1 MTVPSEHHEVDAD
14 GNSRR
19 PLAAYATLVRL
30 PNLFTAPPDV
40 LLGVA
45 LVVAAGHAV
54 SVGTVAGLAAA
65 SVLLYGAGTTLNDY
79 FDAPEDARE
88 RRERPIPS
96 GDVSRPAAVVF
107 GGSLLAGGVAVAAVA
122 GGATA
127 GLVAGG
133 VALAV
138 LLYDGAFKGS
148 TLGFLTM
155 GACRGLNVL
164 LGTTAAVRP
173 TELPSWTLAVPAIVL
188 LYIAGV
194 TSMAES
200 ETGDADRGAV
210 STGVAGVAVAVLGLV
225 GLLFLRSPPLVDVA
239 LSGALLVGFVA
250 WTGRALRA
258 AYADPSPGTIGPAVG
273 TCVLGLVVLDAAFA
287 AIAGSAWALAV
298 LAFLVPAVVLS
309 GVFDVT

>member
-14 GNSRR
+14 GAGRR

-45 LVVAAGHAV
+45 LVVAAGHVV
-54 SVGTVAGLAAA
+54 SVGTVAGLMAA

-96 GDVSRPAAVVF
+96 GDVSRPAALAF
-107 GGSLLAGGVAVAAVA
+107 GGVLLVVGVAAAVIA
-122 GGATA
+122 GGANA
-127 GLVAGG
+127 GLVASGI
-133 VALAV
+133 ALAV

-155 GACRGLNVL
+155 GGCRGLNVL
-164 LGTTAAVRP
+164 LGTTAALRP
-173 TELPSWTLAVPAIVL
+173 TALPPWTLAVPAVVL

-200 ETGDADRGAV
+200 ETGDVDRGAV
-210 STGVAGVAVAVLGLV
+210 STGVAGVVVAALGLV
-225 GLLFLRSPPLVDVA
+225 GLLVLRSPPLVDAA
-239 LSGALLVGFVA
+239 LAGALLACFLV
-250 WTGRALRA
+250 WTGGALRA
-258 AYADPSPGTIGPAVG
+258 AYADPAPGTIGPAVG

-298 LAFLVPAVVLS
+298 LAFLVPAVGLS